1 MVFILLFLSSYVTTG
16 QRLRVQENSDE
27 IPPGSMPRS
36 IDIIIR
42 GDCVERVKAGDK
54 CTFTGTL
61 VVIPDGSALAR
72 AGEAVS
78 TRRGEDSGTGV
89 RGLKVLGVRELTYR
103 TCFVASSAIPCDI
116 IAKEGESGIL
126 DIFFSSVQHNST
138 TQNESFSQSEIDVIR
153 EMKATPQLYNRIVN
167 SLVPNTFGHIEV
179 KRGVLLMLLGGVHKT
194 TAEGIKLRGD
204 INVCIV
210 GDPSVA
216 KSQFLKYVHSVS

>member
-1 MVFILLFLSSYVTTG
+1 MVCLYCLCVNTG

-36 IDIIIR
+36 IDVIIR

-54 CTFTGTL
+54 CTFTGNL

-78 TRRGEDSGTGV
+78 SRRSDDTGAGIK
-89 RGLKVLGVRELTYR
+89 GLKVLGVRELTYR
-103 TCFVASSAIPCDI
+103 TCFVASSAITCEVA
-116 IAKEGESGIL
+116 AKSNGKSIMDTFFTSGGLTSNTNDEHFNQGESNQI
-126 DIFFSSVQHNST
+126 Q
-138 TQNESFSQSEIDVIR
+138 Q
-153 EMKATPQLYNRIVN
+153 MKSTPQLYNKMVN
-167 SLVPNTFGHIEV
+167 SIAPNTFGHIEV

-194 TAEGIKLRGD
+194 TAEGMKLRGD

-216 KSQFLKYVHSVS
+216 KSQFLKYVHGVS